1 MRSDS
6 PAVLIS
12 GSIAFDFILLFDGK
26 FRDHILADRIHMLNV
41 AFLTPSLQRQD
52 GGCAANIAYTLAKL
66 GGWARLLG
74 SVGHDAKDYLKRLAS
89 YGIDLG

>member
-26 FRDHILADRIHMLNV
+26 FRDHILADR
-41 AFLTPSLQRQD
+41 
-52 GGCAANIAYTLAKL
+52 
-66 GGWARLLG
+66 
-74 SVGHDAKDYLKRLAS
+74 
-89 YGIDLG
+89 